1 MIKDVPLRLKV
12 GAPDDV
18 EKFVLSAMPGVRLA
32 HAPQVPAA
40 VPVRPDTYYFSLDP
54 KGQMYERMLQAQSIS
69 IYVPSGLR
77 DLKLDL
83 VAVTS

>member
-1 MIKDVPLRLKV
+1 M
-12 GAPDDV
+12 
-18 EKFVLSAMPGVRLA
+18 
-32 HAPQVPAA
+32 
-40 VPVRPDTYYFSLDP
+40 YCSL
-54 KGQMYERMLQAQSIS
+54 LQAQSIS

>member
-1 MIKDVPLRLKV
+1 
-12 GAPDDV
+12 
-18 EKFVLSAMPGVRLA
+18 VRLQ

-40 VPVRPDTYYFSLDP
+40 VPVRPDAVYFSIEAR
-54 KGQMYERMLQAQSIS
+54 GQMYERMLQAQSIS
-69 IYVPSGLR
+69 IYVPGGMQ

>member
-1 MIKDVPLRLKV
+1 VPKIRDGLNIKVR
-12 GAPDDV
+12 A
-18 EKFVLSAMPGVRLA
+18 AM
-32 HAPQVPAA
+32 
-40 VPVRPDTYYFSLDP
+40 PVRPDTYYFSLDP